1 MVSSTYSRLAMFQRY
16 SCKSLKREQ
25 ALTQHQKS
33 VFRVTFIH
41 IEDVTKL
48 DSKRQ
53 QTKLKVIKVVPMQKS
68 TPRLVSVVYA

>member
-1 MVSSTYSRLAMFQRY
+1 M
-16 SCKSLKREQ
+16 
-25 ALTQHQKS
+25 TQHQKS